1 MVIGIYLFLN
11 GLKTMQMVTTLPDSQ
26 MTGCPAQYIG
36 VVFDSKCKC
45 LTQTRVWDKNNTHLG
60 VICIVIFW
68 PQYSPRC
75 YAPRWILGSKYDNTY
90 PPLGVFCLIISYPVN
105 ITCIIAHFEP
115 SEYFYE
121 YSLPLPS
128 IHHPWSEY
136 SLPLASKLGQV
147 AILW

>member
-1 MVIGIYLFLN
+1 MHYSVNPRLQLISKSEMR
-11 GLKTMQMVTTLPDSQ
+11 LKT
-26 MTGCPAQYIG
+26 
-36 VVFDSKCKC
+36 F
-45 LTQTRVWDKNNTHLG
+45 
-60 VICIVIFW
+60 
-68 PQYSPRC
+68 
-75 YAPRWILGSKYDNTY
+75 
-90 PPLGVFCLIISYPVN
+90 ISYPVN

-147 AILW
+147 AIV